1 MNVYSIVANDNVCKL
16 ASMLESATS
25 IIVKLADFTK
35 KRVYED
41 GDKRKTSLNDV
52 SDSLLDIQY
61 SLCNVLTL
69 EMNEAITDEVQKEME
84 REVAYEAERKAKEGV

>member
-1 MNVYSIVANDNVCKL
+1 MNVYTIVANDNVCKL

-25 IIVKLADFTK
+25 IMAKLADFTK
-35 KRVYED
+35 KREYED
-41 GDKRKTSLNDV
+41 EDKRKSDLNDV
-52 SDSLLDIQY
+52 FDSLLDIQH

-84 REVAYEAERKAKEGV
+84 REAAYEAERKAKEGV